1 MLLVDSSEFLHAAD
15 PELGCEFNPCS
26 GPFMRFSGF
35 LFGEPSTHH
44 GHRHGGVLPDGN
56 LPCRCLCRGRQQ
68 VEFGSCICSELLVS
82 TCQIQRRPHPDS
94 DATVSR
100 VQAPQIAH
108 PRCEYCRFSP
118 CSLGTFTWLTYG
130 KAHFLTSLLIK
141 GVLLVPSISFW
152 YWVCCQP

>member
-26 GPFMRFSGF
+26 GPFMRFSGC

-82 TCQIQRRPHPDS
+82 TAKYNGVLIPILTLPYLVCRHRKSLILVASIADS
-94 DATVSR
+94 LL
-100 VQAPQIAH
+100 AP
-108 PRCEYCRFSP
+108 
-118 CSLGTFTWLTYG
+118 LGTFNWLTYG